1 MEEPSR
7 ERLSMAAQKILAV
20 LQAQS
25 KAARHGHRRSH
36 SNQRLMGASGTR
48 TKNEEAWQGPGFSSE
63 NGNPSSL
70 LSIPPPKDE
79 FCDPTLFPCGH
90 HAEALTV
97 KMSTEENLGRKSC
110 LMPMS
115 LHGNAQHLNNIQVS
129 TGSSTALPCLRNTSL
144 QESRPLNGLQSTSQ
158 PAPQN
163 PVLPNSLKRKNE
175 QKNRT
180 PPPQV
185 SLHFVAALEAKTNC
199 LHKPQEMTTGLR
211 RRLINNGARNSCSKP
226 GWLAAIL
233 TSDSKVKDAEA
244 LNLNA
249 KRQMFE
255 VVRQAQAV
263 LLTMVYRDGSTQLH
277 SGTKLTSPVCG
288 ILLLFKNDLDNT
300 KPQDSLGLN
309 DLLLYLK
316 LDFTP
321 TWAQQH
327 TQQTH
332 RTFTRDLLL
341 QVLFSDQ
348 MVVCYKAKNLLCT
361 VLQLYRQHI
370 SWKRVSGCNIQDP
383 QVSGWLLDPGDP
395 CSTYQG
401 LLNKHFRVSQSA
413 PATST
418 TQVILD
424 LCSLYW
430 LNKELCSK
438 LQSQGLWK
446 MYLDM
451 ELNMIPILAA
461 MESHRIRV
469 DKDVVKN
476 MSDLLGSKMKQL
488 EEEAHRAAGQMFL
501 VTSNIQ
507 LRTVLFEK
515 LRLHE
520 LCEKKRL
527 PKTFST
533 QQQSTSEAALMLLQ
547 DLHPLPKI
555 ILEYRQVHK
564 TKSTFVDGILS
575 CMMGRDYISSTWSQ
589 TSVVTGRISAKHPNF
604 QAIPRQ
610 PLTISKRQYIHG
622 KEEEVVTVH
631 PRAMFIPQEGWAFV
645 AADFCQV
652 ELRLLAHFSSDP
664 ELLRIFKYHQADI
677 FAMLASQWKGVSEQ
691 EVTSEDREHAKRI
704 VYSLVYGAGR
714 ERLSG
719 ILGVS
724 VEQAVQFQ
732 DTFLQTYRKVQT
744 FIQTTIQQS
753 HKQGYVCSI
762 MGRRRILHNIN
773 SPDRAIRMQAERQ
786 AVNFIIQG
794 SAADLCKMAMIRVF
808 NLVYSSSSL
817 SVRLIAQLHDELL
830 WEVEE
835 SHVQE
840 FAALMKR
847 TMEGLR
853 HIDHTDVH
861 LKVPLKVA
869 VSSGK
874 SWGSMSDLYI
884 PSFS

>member
-7 ERLSMAAQKILAV
+7 EPLSMAAQKILAV

-25 KAARHGHRRSH
+25 KAARHRHRRYPT
-36 SNQRLMGASGTR
+36 NQRLMGAPGTQ
-48 TKNEEAWQGPGFSSE
+48 TKNEEAWQGPGFSSD

-79 FCDPTLFPCGH
+79 FCDIKLFPCGH
-90 HAEALTV
+90 HAEAPTV
-97 KMSTEENLGRKSC
+97 KISTEVNLGRKSC

-129 TGSSTALPCLRNTSL
+129 TESSTALPCLRKTSL
-144 QESRPLNGLQSTSQ
+144 QESRPLNGRQNTSQ

-163 PVLPNSLKRKNE
+163 QVLPDSLKRKHE
-175 QKNRT
+175 LLQNRT

-185 SLHFVAALEAKTNC
+185 PLHFVAALEPKTNC
-199 LHKPQEMTTGLR
+199 FHKPQEMTTGLQR
-211 RRLINNGARNSCSKP
+211 RRINDGAPNSCSKP

-233 TSDSKVKDAEA
+233 TSDCKVKDAEA
-244 LNLNA
+244 LNLDA
-249 KRQMFE
+249 KRHMFE

-263 LLTMVYRDGSTQLH
+263 LLTMVYRDGNTQLH

-288 ILLLFKNDLDNT
+288 ILLLLKNDLDST
-300 KPQDSLGLN
+300 EPQDSLGLN

-341 QVLFSDQ
+341 QVLFSAQ
-348 MVVCYKAKNLLCT
+348 VVVCYKAKNLLCT

-370 SWKRVSGCNIQDP
+370 SWKQVSGCNIQDP

-401 LLNKHFRVSQSA
+401 LLKKHFRASQSA
-413 PATST
+413 PAQST
-418 TQVILD
+418 TQVISD

-430 LNKELCSK
+430 LNEELCYK

-451 ELNMIPILAA
+451 ELNMIPILAV
-461 MESHRIRV
+461 MESHRIHV
-469 DKDVVKN
+469 DKDVVKK
-476 MSDLLGSKMKQL
+476 MSDLLGAKMKQL

-520 LCEKKRL
+520 LCENKRL

-533 QQQSTSEAALMLLQ
+533 QQQSTSEAAVQHTRTQYMYIKCHCSITFFKLL
-547 DLHPLPKI
+547 
-555 ILEYRQVHK
+555 
-564 TKSTFVDGILS
+564 SFVFLAVDAA
-575 CMMGRDYISSTWSQ
+575 
-589 TSVVTGRISAKHPNF
+589 TGFASSAKNYFRIQTGPQNQVYFCRRDPFVHDGQGLHFLHVVADECGDGQNLCKAPKLPGYPKTATYN
-604 QAIPRQ
+604 QQEAIHTWKGGRGGDC
-610 PLTISKRQYIHG
+610 SSSG
-622 KEEEVVTVH
+622 NVH
-631 PRAMFIPQEGWAFV
+631 SSR
-645 AADFCQV
+645 
-652 ELRLLAHFSSDP
+652 RLGLCCC
-664 ELLRIFKYHQADI
+664 R
-677 FAMLASQWKGVSEQ
+677 KGVSEQ

-724 VEQAVQFQ
+724 VEQTVQFQ
-732 DTFLQTYRKVQT
+732 DTFLQTYREIQT

-773 SPDRAIRMQAERQ
+773 SPDWAIRMQAERQ
-786 AVNFIIQG
+786 AVNFMIQG

-808 NLVYSSSSL
+808 NLVCSSSSL

-840 FAALMKR
+840 FAALVKR

-853 HIDHTDVH
+853 HIDHTGVH

-869 VSSGK
+869 VSRGK
-874 SWGSMSDLYI
+874 SWGSMSELYI